1 MTAPV
6 VQSNVLQFVAVSPR
20 ATGSIMRAPLN
31 TPLPTTSY
39 AALSN
44 TWLDLGYAD
53 ENGLKQKENR
63 TNTDVFVWGGSLG
76 GTIQDK
82 YDRTMDFKLM
92 QLMNSQV
99 VATAYGINN
108 TSVIPATS
116 QYGNEIAVKMN
127 PNLLDTQSW
136 VFDGF
141 FNAMLV
147 RIVIPIGRV
156 VAIGD
161 VDLTHKM
168 FTSIACTLKAYPDAN
183 RNHGYLYLN
192 DGAHL

>member
-6 VQSNVLQFVAVSPR
+6 PQSNVLQFVAVSPR
-20 ATGSIMRAPLN
+20 AAGSIMRAPLN
-31 TPLPTTSY
+31 TSLPTTSY
-39 AALSN
+39 ATLPSA
-44 TWLDLGYAD
+44 WLDLGYAD
-53 ENGLKQKENR
+53 ENGLKQKESR
-63 TNTDVFVWGGSLG
+63 SNTDVFVWGGSLG

-92 QLMNSQV
+92 QLMNAQV
-99 VATAYGINN
+99 LASAYGINN
-108 TSVIPATS
+108 VSVIPATS
-116 QYGNEIAVKMN
+116 QQGNEIAVKMN

-136 VFDGF
+136 IFDGF

-156 VAIGD
+156 IAIGD

-168 FTSIACTLKAYPDAN
+168 FSNIACTMKAYPDAN
-183 RNHGYLYLN
+183 RNHGYMYLN
-192 DGAHL
+192 DGLHL

>member
-6 VQSNVLQFVAVSPR
+6 PQSNVLQFVAVSPR
-20 ATGSIMRAPLN
+20 AAGSIMRAPLG
-31 TPLPTTSY
+31 TALPTTSY
-39 AALSN
+39 ATLPV

-53 ENGLKQKENR
+53 ENGLRQKENR
-63 TNTDVFVWGGSLG
+63 SNTDVFVWGGALG

-92 QLMNSQV
+92 QLMNAQV
-99 VATAYGINN
+99 LATAYGINN
-108 TSVIPATS
+108 VSVIPATS
-116 QYGNEIAVKMN
+116 QQGNEIAVKMN

-136 VFDGF
+136 IFDGF

-156 VAIGD
+156 IAIGE

-168 FTSIACTLKAYPDAN
+168 FSNIACTMKAYPDAN
-183 RNHGYLYLN
+183 RNHGYMYLN
-192 DGAHL
+192 DGLHL

>member
-6 VQSNVLQFVAVSPR
+6 PQSNVLQFVAVSPR
-20 ATGSIMRAPLN
+20 AAGSIMRAPLN
-31 TPLPTTSY
+31 TALPTTSY
-39 AALSN
+39 ATLPN

-53 ENGLKQKENR
+53 ENGLRQKENR
-63 TNTDVFVWGGSLG
+63 SNTDVFVWGGALG

-92 QLMNSQV
+92 QLMNAQV
-99 VATAYGINN
+99 LATAYGINN
-108 TSVIPATS
+108 VSVIPATS
-116 QYGNEIAVKMN
+116 QQGNEIAVKMN

-136 VFDGF
+136 IFDGF

-156 VAIGD
+156 IAIGE

-168 FTSIACTLKAYPDAN
+168 FSNIACTMKAYPDAN
-183 RNHGYLYLN
+183 RNHGYMYLN
-192 DGAHL
+192 DGLHL

>member
-1 MTAPV
+1 MSAPV

-31 TPLPTTSY
+31 TTLPTTSY
-39 AALSN
+39 ATLTS

-63 TNTDVFVWGGSLG
+63 SNTDVFVWGGSLG
-76 GTIQDK
+76 GTIQEK

-108 TSVIPATS
+108 VSVIPATS
-116 QYGNEIAVKMN
+116 QQGNEIAVKLN

-136 VFDGF
+136 IFDGF

-156 VAIGD
+156 VSIGD

-168 FTSIACTLKAYPDAN
+168 FTTIGCTLKAYPDSN
-183 RNHGYLYLN
+183 RNHGYMYLN

>member
-6 VQSNVLQFVAVSPR
+6 PQSNVLQFVAVSPR
-20 ATGSIMRAPLN
+20 AAGSIMRAPLN
-31 TPLPTTSY
+31 TSLPTTSY
-39 AALSN
+39 ATLPN

-63 TNTDVFVWGGSLG
+63 SNTDVFVWGGSLG

-82 YDRTMDFKLM
+82 YDRTMDFRLM
-92 QLMNSQV
+92 QLMNAQV
-99 VATAYGINN
+99 LASAYGINN
-108 TSVIPATS
+108 VSVIPATS
-116 QYGNEIAVKMN
+116 QQGNEIAVKMN

-136 VFDGF
+136 IFDGF

-156 VAIGD
+156 IAIGE

-168 FTSIACTLKAYPDAN
+168 FSSIACTMKAYPDSN
-183 RNHGYLYLN
+183 RNHGYMYLN
-192 DGAHL
+192 DGLHI

>member
-6 VQSNVLQFVAVSPR
+6 PQSNVLQFVAVSPR

-31 TPLPTTSY
+31 TTLPTTSY
-39 AALSN
+39 ATLTNAF
-44 TWLDLGYAD
+44 LDLGYAD

-63 TNTDVFVWGGSLG
+63 SNTDVFVWGGSLG

-99 VATAYGINN
+99 IATAYGIGN

-116 QYGNEIAVKMN
+116 QFGNEIAVKMN
-127 PNLLDTQSW
+127 PNLLDAQSW
-136 VFDGF
+136 IFDGF
-141 FNAMLV
+141 FNLQLV

-156 VAIGD
+156 ISIGD

-168 FTSIACTLKAYPDAN
+168 FTTIACTMKAYPDAS
-183 RNHGYLYLN
+183 RNHGYMYLN